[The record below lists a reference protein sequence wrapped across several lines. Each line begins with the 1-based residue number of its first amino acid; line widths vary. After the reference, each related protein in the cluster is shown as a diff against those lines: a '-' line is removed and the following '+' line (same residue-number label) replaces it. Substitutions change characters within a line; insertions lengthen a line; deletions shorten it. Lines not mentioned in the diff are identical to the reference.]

1 MMDNIHDVNVAAGVV
16 VVLRIPVNI
25 VNTKGHKLV
34 TRRAH
39 IYSKGSSQ

>member
-1 MMDNIHDVNVAAGVV
+1 MTDNIHDVNVAAGAV
-16 VVLRIPVNI
+16 VVLRIPVDI
-25 VNTKGHKLV
+25 VNTEGHKFV

>member
-1 MMDNIHDVNVAAGVV
+1 MMDNIHDVNVAAGAV

-25 VNTKGHKLV
+25 VNTEGHKFV

-39 IYSKGSSQ
+39 IYLKGSPQ